1 MSRKVLGI
9 TLAIIGGITMAINVS
24 FFKETNWYDITR
36 WISYA
41 VFFMGS
47 AMIPNYSKPKK

>member
-9 TLAIIGGITMAINVS
+9 TLAIIGGITMAINIS